1 MTTTTPAVRF
11 SLFQAMLMMFVAA
24 GVSYVNVCH
33 FDPIGA
39 ITDGVVLGAIAA
51 QCFERFANSVK
62 DELA

>member
-1 MTTTTPAVRF
+1 
-11 SLFQAMLMMFVAA
+11 MLMMFVAA